1 MRKSTGTQP
10 NRPFL
15 PMSQYQHRS
24 NAGKDKMKRRQLSAF
39 QPDLFNLDDA
49 PVPPFLGTTNPRCL
63 RALSALLRGP
73 VDREDLD
80 RIVGCRNSPDLINR
94 LKSLGLEIPC
104 YRTQV
109 RDLDGHLCRVGSYYL
124 TPLDRMLIE
133 QWIQRSG
140 IKV

>member
-1 MRKSTGTQP
+1 MKKSTGTQP
-10 NRPFL
+10 KRPFL

-24 NAGKDKMKRRQLSAF
+24 NAGKDKMKRHPNDS
-39 QPDLFNLDDA
+39 QPDLFSLDVA
-49 PVPPFLGTTNPRCL
+49 PVPPFRGTTNPRYL
-63 RALSALLRGP
+63 RALFALLRGP

-80 RIVGCRNSPDLINR
+80 RIAGCRNSPDLITRIKN
-94 LKSLGLEIPC
+94 LGLEIPC

-109 RDLDGHLCRVGSYYL
+109 RDVDGYLCRVGSYYL
-124 TPLDRMLIE
+124 TPLDRMLVE